1 MERRVSDCTERARAR
16 EWCRGHRPEARLT
29 PGAYTD
35 AVDVWKN
42 PNEDERGVD
51 LTQIRAQLKLTVA
64 ERVREM
70 VHAANVVIT
79 IQENVRRFREMHTR

>member
-1 MERRVSDCTERARAR
+1 MTR
-16 EWCRGHRPEARLT
+16 
-29 PGAYTD
+29 GAYTD

-51 LTQIRAQLKLTVA
+51 IGQIRGQLKLTVA

-70 VHAANVVIT
+70 VHAANVMMRM
-79 IQENVRRFREMHTR
+79 QENARRFREMQSR

>member
-1 MERRVSDCTERARAR
+1 M
-16 EWCRGHRPEARLT
+16 
-29 PGAYTD
+29 
-35 AVDVWKN
+35 DVWKN

-51 LTQIRAQLKLTVA
+51 LTQIRTQLKLTVA